1 MIVCVPTVRAESWIV
16 AWPLVKLTGA
26 PKFVPSTANC
36 TVPPL
41 SNVPEPA
48 TTAAVKVVAWPKV
61 EGFAEE
67 LTLVVVLALLTTCP
81 PLSVPLLP
89 TKVVSPL

>member
-1 MIVCVPTVRAESWIV
+1 M
-16 AWPLVKLTGA
+16 AWPFVKLAGE

-41 SNVPEPA
+41 SNAPELAA
-48 TTAAVKVVAWPKV
+48 TTAVNVTVWPKV

-67 LTLVVVLALLTTCP
+67 LKVAVVLALLTTCP

-89 TKVVSPL
+89 ANVVSPL